1 METEGPTPQ
10 TRMILHGAPNREVP
24 AEMVELEATVVAA
37 AEAVEERALGFTPRV
52 REDWDLDNGSL

>member
-1 METEGPTPQ
+1 
-10 TRMILHGAPNREVP
+10 MILHGAPNREVP

-52 REDWDLDNGSL
+52 REDWDLDSGSL